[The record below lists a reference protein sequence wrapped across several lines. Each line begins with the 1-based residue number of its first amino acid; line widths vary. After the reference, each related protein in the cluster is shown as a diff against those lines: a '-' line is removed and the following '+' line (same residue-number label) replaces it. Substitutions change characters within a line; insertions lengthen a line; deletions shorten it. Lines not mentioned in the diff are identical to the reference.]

1 VPGELTEDASGN
13 GDPPPR
19 WPAPWWVRVPATAPQ
34 VGRLRRGLR
43 SWLAD
48 DHLDPDT
55 SDDLVLAVSEALENC
70 CDHAYPADVA
80 IRPMTL
86 SAAEIAGR
94 LVITVDDEGRWQ
106 PPDTGPSSRG
116 RGLDLIRQLVDE
128 VEIVGGPQGTHLTL
142 THRRV
147 AP

>member
-1 VPGELTEDASGN
+1 MPGELTEDASGN

-34 VGRLRRGLR
+34 VGRLRRHLR

-80 IRPMTL
+80 TRPMTL
-86 SAAEIAGR
+86 TATEIAGR
-94 LVITVDDEGRWQ
+94 LVITVEDEGRWQ

-147 AP
+147 TP